1 MIIISSL
8 ETDVADHCNLKCK
21 HCAHHSP
28 YLSRSFYSVSEF
40 EKDIKSASAVLHS
53 EWFKVIGGEPLLNKD
68 LFQYIEIIKKYNISD
83 NIAIFTNGILLDR
96 VGDNVLDSINVL
108 SVSEY
113 PLTPILNEK
122 IKSNILNVRKSY
134 PNLTVIHNYYDTF
147 DAQEFTKKNDDGQLV
162 KKIWDRCKLRFE
174 CNTIYRGYFSKCIV
188 ARRKRDFLLEANCV
202 EDYDALNTLESD
214 NCNLHTPNL
223 RERFLKYYF
232 SDTPLD
238 TCKWCVGSCGKSVP
252 HRQNTDR
259 HIEHNTISD
268 VIDVDAINKPSLIT
282 QDRYPH
288 VSPITRQPK
297 YSTIVDS
304 DGIHHVKKT

>member
-1 MIIISSL
+1 MIIISNL

-28 YLSRSFYSVSEF
+28 YLNRSFYSATEF
-40 EKDIKSASAVLHS
+40 EKDIKSISTILHS
-53 EWFKVIGGEPLLNKD
+53 EWFKVLGGEPLLNTD
-68 LFQYIEIIKKYNISD
+68 LFQYIKIIKKYKISD

-96 VGDNVLDSINVL
+96 VGVEVLDGIDVL
-108 SVSEY
+108 YVSEY
-113 PLTPILNEK
+113 PLTPNLNEK
-122 IKSNILNVRKSY
+122 IKSGILRVRKSH
-134 PNLTVIHNYYDTF
+134 PKLTIIHNYYNTF
-147 DAQEFTKKNDDGQLV
+147 GAQEFTVKNDDKQLV

-188 ARRKRDFLLEANCV
+188 ARRKRDFLMAANCV

-238 TCKWCVGSCGKSVP
+238 TCKWCAGSCGKSVP

-268 VIDVDAINKPSLIT
+268 VIDIEALSKPSLLT
-282 QDRYPH
+282 QQSYFH
-288 VSPITRQPK
+288 VSAALRK
-297 YSTIVDS
+297 VKSTTVIDN
-304 DGIHHVKKT
+304 DGIHHINKI